1 MSKNKKWKKDS
12 KSVCQ
17 KHVRGKER
25 EEEEEEEENNE
36 KAFYDIF
43 MRIEKISKV
52 YIAKYAF

>member
-1 MSKNKKWKKDS
+1 
-12 KSVCQ
+12 
-17 KHVRGKER
+17 VRGKER